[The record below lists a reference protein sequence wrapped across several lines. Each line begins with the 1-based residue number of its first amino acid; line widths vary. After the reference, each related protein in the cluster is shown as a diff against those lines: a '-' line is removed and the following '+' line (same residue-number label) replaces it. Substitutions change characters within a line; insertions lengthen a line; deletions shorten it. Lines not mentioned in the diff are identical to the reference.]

1 MIPLPEKYECNPI
14 VASSMELAIP
24 NGEPAGDL
32 YTPVLQAHK
41 ESKAADW
48 EIAIHGARGDA
59 VGVSTDGSMDEKG
72 DVGVGWYIEGAAGR
86 EG

>member
-1 MIPLPEKYECNPI
+1 
-14 VASSMELAIP
+14 MESAIP

-32 YTPVLQAHK
+32 YTPALQAHK

-48 EIAIHGARGDA
+48 EIAIQGAREDV
-59 VGVSTDGSMDEKG
+59 VGVSTNGSMDEKG
-72 DVGVGWYIEGAAGR
+72 DVGMGWYIQGAEGR